1 MFFQSRYGSLTHRT
15 VVTDFTHSYILI
27 MVLLPSGIS
36 GMLVELLTE

>member
-1 MFFQSRYGSLTHRT
+1 
-15 VVTDFTHSYILI
+15 